1 MKENV
6 SIVDKRGECSGCSAC
21 YNACPYEAIE
31 MILSKE
37 GFYVPEVNK
46 DLCKDCGIC
55 LQICPVT
62 NKFNY
67 LQFDHP
73 KTYVAWSLDE
83 TKRLSSSSGGI
94 YPEIAR
100 FVLEQSG
107 KVFAVGWG
115 KNWLPEHIEVSG
127 IEEISKTVG
136 SKYAQSYVGKVYKR
150 IVDLLRKE
158 KDVLFVGTPCQVAGL
173 KNILLKSVEKQ
184 KLNGIL
190 TVDLVC
196 HGVASPMVFRK
207 YLTERFGINNITSIS
222 FRDKKYG
229 WSKVSFK
236 ITMADG
242 ILYSKHHLK
251 DPFFYGFLV
260 GLYLNRICYECPF
273 STLPRQGDI
282 TLGDFWGV
290 PEKYKDER
298 GVSVILVNSEKGMS
312 VLNELLKKKRIFA
325 EEVPL
330 EWATKNNPRIITGQM
345 KVPEK
350 REEILKNIHTK
361 NWKYIERKYIKPP
374 TGMRG
379 LIRKGINLFKRI
391 LKKTLKIKR

>member
-1 MKENV
+1 
-6 SIVDKRGECSGCSAC
+6 
-21 YNACPYEAIE
+21 
-31 MILSKE
+31 
-37 GFYVPEVNK
+37 
-46 DLCKDCGIC
+46 
-55 LQICPVT
+55 
-62 NKFNY
+62 
-67 LQFDHP
+67 
-73 KTYVAWSLDE
+73 
-83 TKRLSSSSGGI
+83 
-94 YPEIAR
+94 
-100 FVLEQSG
+100 
-107 KVFAVGWG
+107 
-115 KNWLPEHIEVSG
+115 
-127 IEEISKTVG
+127 
-136 SKYAQSYVGKVYKR
+136 
-150 IVDLLRKE
+150 
-158 KDVLFVGTPCQVAGL
+158 
-173 KNILLKSVEKQ
+173 
-184 KLNGIL
+184 
-190 TVDLVC
+190 
-196 HGVASPMVFRK
+196 
-207 YLTERFGINNITSIS
+207 
-222 FRDKKYG
+222 
-229 WSKVSFK
+229 
-236 ITMADG
+236 MADG

-260 GLYLNRICYECPF
+260 DLYLNRICYECPF